1 MEEDKPSS
9 PSSGVGLD
17 RMEEFPP
24 AGDVLEWKTEGE
36 GMEVE
41 VEGEILR
48 DQDGARE
55 KLGNE
60 RAQCVSDLKGIFI
73 EREDPDKGSHSA
85 HLRICGE
92 GKQFQSSKL
101 GKSGSHSRET
111 SELPSLRTNE
121 KQYKCSECG
130 KGFYRIA
137 SLSLHKT
144 FHVPYKCDE
153 CEKCFHHKSNLGLH
167 EKVHQAMGST
177 DCGKKPR
184 RTPDN
189 SRPNQRM

>member
-1 MEEDKPSS
+1 DDM
-9 PSSGVGLD
+9 
-17 RMEEFPP
+17 
-24 AGDVLEWKTEGE
+24 LEWKTEGE

-41 VEGEILR
+41 VEGDILR

-60 RAQCVSDLKGIFI
+60 RAQCVSDLDGIFT
-73 EREDPDKGSHSA
+73 EQEDPDKGSYGA

-101 GKSGSHSRET
+101 GKSGSHSRKT

-121 KQYKCSECG
+121 KRYKCSECG

-144 FHVPYKCDE
+144 FHVPYKCNE
-153 CEKCFHHKSNLGLH
+153 CGKCFHHKSNLGLH
-167 EKVHQAMGST
+167 EKVHQAMRST

-189 SRPNQRM
+189 SQQNQRM